1 MLKGKKKV
9 LAAQVLLGLLVASQA
24 YAADYTVNADAGD
37 QSGKQPIDN
46 TYTFS
51 DYGNYIFGSKGNPI
65 LGGANGIWEKNA
77 TVITGNN
84 ILIDTNMA
92 GLFSDQGALIEAE
105 TVTNNT
111 ITIGKWY
118 YRSVADWY
126 STEHILQNVFNDL
139 KAKKSEDNMLILGPV
154 VPLNDP
160 KNPDQTM
167 LGIDVGAGNDI
178 KLQGGTQGGKT
189 ADFSNLSF
197 AGRNLTLAD
206 ADGTDKIKSA
216 DIKGDITAVR
226 ALNVTEGISAGG
238 DITATGGL
246 TAGKGIS
253 AGGSITGGA
262 LNAASISAGDFIEST
277 GDIIA
282 DTLIGNGI
290 SATGAIKIQGAINAL
305 NGSSMNRSAA
315 AGDLKGASITA
326 GSIKANSVNATE
338 NINTGSMDVKG
349 NVTGK
354 NITTGSMNVKGN
366 VTGKN
371 ITTGSMNVA
380 GDVTGENITI
390 NNGVSDVKGTLT
402 ASGDLN
408 IAGNSTLT
416 AGTIKLAGKDKLK
429 ITSTATGTILSATN
443 VVNGT
448 TGQNMTMSEA
458 VDTSHTTTKT
468 EGLFTKVYGTRVT
481 NNNSV
486 ESALNSEAPSEKS
499 KSVVETQI
507 ASLAGV
513 ITSADLLSNAGFS
526 NASQAVQQSNAEGG
540 SAREMVPYAAAGY
553 GNMRQESG
561 SYVDVQGS
569 AFNIGFAKEVKNG
582 SGKLLFGPMI
592 EYGRGSYESYLD
604 DGTKGDGNTQNFGLG
619 VMARQNNDNGT
630 YYEGSLR
637 YGKLT
642 SNYNSGDL
650 GADYDTDANYWGAHL
665 GLGKVFQLND
675 KNSIDTYCKFFYTNQ
690 GSSSANILGRNV
702 EFDAVKSKRSRLGFR
717 FNHATSDVRSI
728 YAGLAWQHEF
738 DGSACA
744 TADGYSMPSPSIKG
758 NSMMVELGVNVA
770 PKSSPVSFDL
780 GVSGWAGKQK
790 GYSLNANMLWSF

>member
-9 LAAQVLLGLLVASQA
+9 LVAQVLLGLLVASQA
-24 YAADYTVNADAGD
+24 YAADYTIKSDAKED
-37 QSGKQPIDN
+37 TGKLANNEYTCGNWAYRFDN
-46 TYTFS
+46 E
-51 DYGNYIFGSKGNPI
+51 GRPI
-65 LGGANGIWEKNA
+65 LGGDNGVWEQKKDK
-77 TVITGNN
+77 ITGNT
-84 ILIDTNMA
+84 IIMDTDMA
-92 GLFSDQGALIEAE
+92 GCFSHNGAIIKAK
-105 TVTNNT
+105 TVTDNT
-111 ITIGKWY
+111 IKIGEYWWRSIADY
-118 YRSVADWY
+118 YSED
-126 STEHILQNVFNDL
+126 HILRNVFNDL
-139 KAKKSEDNMLILGPV
+139 DAEKSEGNTLVLGAI
-154 VPLNDP
+154 VPDA
-160 KNPDQTM
+160 KNPM
-167 LGIDVGAGNDI
+167 WGINVGAGNDI
-178 KLQGGTQGGKT
+178 ELKGGTIDDKGTKHT
-189 ADFSNLSF
+189 ANFSNMSF

-206 ADGTDKIKSA
+206 ADGTDNIKSA
-216 DIKGDITAVR
+216 NMKGDITAKR
-226 ALNVTEGISAGG
+226 ALNVAESISADGN
-238 DITATGGL
+238 IIATGGL

-253 AGGSITGGA
+253 AGGSITGGT
-262 LNAASISAGDFIEST
+262 LKAASISAGDFIEST

-290 SATGAIKIQGAINAL
+290 SANGAIKIQGAINAL
-305 NGSSMNRSAA
+305 NGSSMNRTIG
-315 AGDLKGASITA
+315 AGNISGDSITA
-326 GSIKANSVNATE
+326 GSINANSVT
-338 NINTGSMDVKG
+338 
-349 NVTGK
+349 VTGD
-354 NITTGSMNVKGN
+354 ITTGSMTVTGN
-366 VTGKN
+366 VDGK
-371 ITTGSMNVA
+371 
-380 GDVTGENITI
+380 NITI
-390 NNGVSDVKGTLT
+390 NNGASNVGGTLT
-402 ASGDLN
+402 AGGNLN
-408 IAGNSTLT
+408 IIGDSTLS
-416 AGTIKLAGKDKLK
+416 AGTIKLTGGNDKLN
-429 ITSTATGTILSATN
+429 ITSTATGIILSAGSVIDSSGN
-443 VVNGT
+443 PIDMSKAVN
-448 TGQNMTMSEA
+448 
-458 VDTSHTTTKT
+458 TSNTTTKT
-468 EGLFTKVYGTRVT
+468 EGLFIKVYGTAVSGSSVT
-481 NNNSV
+481 SGV
-486 ESALNSEAPSEKS
+486 LSATLNENS

-540 SAREMVPYAAAGY
+540 SAREMVPYAAVGY

-604 DGTKGDGNTQNFGLG
+604 DGTKGNGNTQNFGLG

-690 GSSSANILGRNV
+690 GSSSANILGSNV

-744 TADGYSMPSPSIKG
+744 TANGYSTPSPSIKG

>member
-1 MLKGKKKV
+1 MLKGKKKM
-9 LAAQVLLGLLVASQA
+9 LAAQVLLGLMIAGNA
-24 YAADYTVNADAGD
+24 YAATDVVVTGEGTPEGSWGTITADDSTNKVLAG
-37 QSGKQPIDN
+37 GW
-46 TYTFS
+46 TYIT
-51 DYGNYIFGSKGNPI
+51 SKPEGNPNDNFGAV
-65 LGGANGIWEKNA
+65 LGDKLLLKNTDNIDGYNITMIAGIA
-77 TVITGNN
+77 GNN
-84 ILIDTNMA
+84 ITLIK
-92 GLFSDQGALIEAE
+92 GKK
-105 TVTNNT
+105 VTNNT
-111 ITIGKWY
+111 ITIGEGWPRKIELWGP
-118 YRSVADWY
+118 
-126 STEHILQNVFNDL
+126 TEISNVF
-139 KAKKSEDNMLILGPV
+139 AGSEESSGNKLRLGV
-154 VPLNDP
+154 LESGSTDIGLVNIGE
-160 KNPDQTM
+160 Q
-167 LGIDVGAGNDI
+167 NDI
-178 KLQGGTQGGKT
+178 ELIGGTANQTT
-189 ADFSNLSF
+189 ANYEKMSF
-197 AGRNLTLAD
+197 AGRHLILAD

-216 DIKGDITAVR
+216 DMKGNIEAKR

-238 DITATGGL
+238 YIIATGGL

-253 AGGSITGGA
+253 AGGSITGGT
-262 LNAASISAGDFIEST
+262 LKAASISAGDFIEST

-290 SATGAIKIQGAINAL
+290 SAQGAIKIQGAINAL
-305 NGSSMNRSAA
+305 NGSSMNRV
-315 AGDLKGASITA
+315 AGGAISGVTITA
-326 GSIKANSVNATE
+326 GSINASSVTANE
-338 NINTGSMDVKG
+338 DINTGSMNVTGD
-349 NVTGK
+349 VTGK
-354 NITTGSMNVKGN
+354 NITISNGASNVG
-366 VTGKN
+366 
-371 ITTGSMNVA
+371 
-380 GDVTGENITI
+380 
-390 NNGVSDVKGTLT
+390 GTLK
-402 ASGDLN
+402 ADGNLN
-408 IAGNSTLT
+408 IAGNSTLSAKKIQVT
-416 AGTIKLAGKDKLK
+416 GNGKLK
-429 ITSTATGTILSATN
+429 ITSTATGKILSAEN
-443 VVNGT
+443 VLDSSGNVIP
-448 TGQNMTMSEA
+448 MSQV
-458 VDTSHTTTKT
+458 VDTSKTTTKT
-468 EGLFTKVYGTRVT
+468 EGLFTKVYGTKVT

-540 SAREMVPYAAAGY
+540 SAREMVPYAAVGY

-650 GADYDTDANYWGAHL
+650 GADYDTDANYWGAHF

-690 GSSSANILGRNV
+690 GSSSANILGSNV

-744 TADGYSMPSPSIKG
+744 TVDGFSTPSPSIKG
-758 NSMMVELGVNVA
+758 NSMMAELGVNVA

>member
-1 MLKGKKKV
+1 MFKREIKGEDLSMLRGKKKV

-24 YAADYTVNADAGD
+24 YAADFNVVGVDTKDKDERADKVIDDTFYASGPKGYSIVDDTVLLGGKDGKFLNGETTVNGNTINIKSGGWNFSVIDAENATGNTVNFGDIYQPDEYVHQFGGVKVFKNGGTGNVVNVVKAGIIGWGSIDAGE
-37 QSGKQPIDN
+37 GNTMNIERLLTVGTDN
-46 TYTFS
+46 PY
-51 DYGNYIFGSKGNPI
+51 N
-65 LGGANGIWEKNA
+65 
-77 TVITGNN
+77 
-84 ILIDTNMA
+84 
-92 GLFSDQGALIEAE
+92 
-105 TVTNNT
+105 
-111 ITIGKWY
+111 
-118 YRSVADWY
+118 
-126 STEHILQNVFNDL
+126 L
-139 KAKKSEDNMLILGPV
+139 KA
-154 VPLNDP
+154 
-160 KNPDQTM
+160 
-167 LGIDVGAGNDI
+167 
-178 KLQGGTQGGKT
+178 GT
-189 ADFSNLSF
+189 
-197 AGRNLTLAD
+197 
-206 ADGTDKIKSA
+206 I
-216 DIKGDITAVR
+216 
-226 ALNVTEGISAGG
+226 NV
-238 DITATGGL
+238 
-246 TAGKGIS
+246 
-253 AGGSITGGA
+253 
-262 LNAASISAGDFIEST
+262 
-277 GDIIA
+277 
-282 DTLIGNGI
+282 
-290 SATGAIKIQGAINAL
+290 
-305 NGSSMNRSAA
+305 NGSSMGAENVVLTANHININGDNVTVGKITPNSTGTSSRSVNSTGGNVNIIGNNFKADEVDTNGGQVSVSGSNADVGVVKANTLNIGANGTLKTKNLDDITEVVIDGAA
-315 AGDLKGASITA
+315 NSNALVTTADISSSASKIKLVNSTDTTSSKLLVQKSTPIIGTNGVTISKSIT
-326 GSIKANSVNATE
+326 
-338 NINTGSMDVKG
+338 
-349 NVTGK
+349 
-354 NITTGSMNVKGN
+354 
-366 VTGKN
+366 
-371 ITTGSMNVA
+371 
-380 GDVTGENITI
+380 
-390 NNGVSDVKGTLT
+390 GT
-402 ASGDLN
+402 
-408 IAGNSTLT
+408 
-416 AGTIKLAGKDKLK
+416 
-429 ITSTATGTILSATN
+429 
-443 VVNGT
+443 
-448 TGQNMTMSEA
+448 QE
-458 VDTSHTTTKT
+458 
-468 EGLFTKVYGTRVT
+468 R
-481 NNNSV
+481 
-486 ESALNSEAPSEKS
+486 S

-540 SAREMVPYAAAGY
+540 SAREMVPYAAVGY

-561 SYVDVQGS
+561 SHVDVQGS

-690 GSSSANILGRNV
+690 GSSSANILGNNV

-744 TADGYSMPSPSIKG
+744 TVDGFSTPSPSIKG
-758 NSMMVELGVNVA
+758 NSMMAELGVNIA

>member
-1 MLKGKKKV
+1 MRALGADYVYDFENWYIPNGTLTVDGCASGFTGSKMSIAVGGGSVVAFGGTGVTGKTVNIGNIGDAQSFSNFTLSNSSGGGNTLNIYNIAGTCSQDSGYGKIMNEDGSYSYAAKGDVIGTSTVEYSNNGIGTISAGDNASDVMNIYNAGVNNTLKGARNLEFKAGKINV
-9 LAAQVLLGLLVASQA
+9 LGKDLTVGALVG
-24 YAADYTVNADAGD
+24 ADIN
-37 QSGKQPIDN
+37 
-46 TYTFS
+46 
-51 DYGNYIFGSKGNPI
+51 
-65 LGGANGIWEKNA
+65 
-77 TVITGNN
+77 ITGNN
-84 ILIDTNMA
+84 VTVGNYRSGDGDNVRINNGQVKATGNVNITGNNFKANEVDA
-92 GLFSDQGALIEAE
+92 ADGQVSVSGSGADVKVVKA
-105 TVTNNT
+105 NT
-111 ITIGKWY
+111 LTIGANGTLKTDNLNNINKVFIDGAAN
-118 YRSVADWY
+118 SNALVTTDVI
-126 STEHILQNVFNDL
+126 STP
-139 KAKKSEDNMLILGPV
+139 A
-154 VPLNDP
+154 
-160 KNPDQTM
+160 
-167 LGIDVGAGNDI
+167 
-178 KLQGGTQGGKT
+178 
-189 ADFSNLSF
+189 
-197 AGRNLTLAD
+197 
-206 ADGTDKIKSA
+206 DKIKLVNST
-216 DIKGDITAVR
+216 DTTSSKLLVQESK
-226 ALNVTEGISAGG
+226 LNIGTNGVTVS
-238 DITATGGL
+238 
-246 TAGKGIS
+246 KS
-253 AGGSITGGA
+253 
-262 LNAASISAGDFIEST
+262 
-277 GDIIA
+277 
-282 DTLIGNGI
+282 
-290 SATGAIKIQGAINAL
+290 
-305 NGSSMNRSAA
+305 
-315 AGDLKGASITA
+315 
-326 GSIKANSVNATE
+326 
-338 NINTGSMDVKG
+338 
-349 NVTGK
+349 VTG
-354 NITTGSMNVKGN
+354 TQ
-366 VTGKN
+366 
-371 ITTGSMNVA
+371 
-380 GDVTGENITI
+380 E
-390 NNGVSDVKGTLT
+390 
-402 ASGDLN
+402 
-408 IAGNSTLT
+408 
-416 AGTIKLAGKDKLK
+416 
-429 ITSTATGTILSATN
+429 
-443 VVNGT
+443 
-448 TGQNMTMSEA
+448 
-458 VDTSHTTTKT
+458 
-468 EGLFTKVYGTRVT
+468 R
-481 NNNSV
+481 
-486 ESALNSEAPSEKS
+486 S

-540 SAREMVPYAAAGY
+540 SAREMVPYAAVGY

-650 GADYDTDANYWGAHL
+650 GADYDTDANYWGAHF

-690 GSSSANILGRNV
+690 GSSSANILGSNV

-744 TADGYSMPSPSIKG
+744 TVDGFSAPSPSIKG

>member
-1 MLKGKKKV
+1 MLKGKKKL
-9 LAAQVLLGLLVASQA
+9 LAAQVLLGLMIAGNA
-24 YAADYTVNADAGD
+24 YAATDVEVTGEGASGGWGTITADDSANKVLAGD
-37 QSGKQPIDN
+37 WS
-46 TYTFS
+46 
-51 DYGNYIFGSKGNPI
+51 YITSKPEGNPNDNFGAV
-65 LGGANGIWEKNA
+65 LGDKLLLKNTDKIDGYNITMNAGISGSN
-77 TVITGNN
+77 IT
-84 ILIDTNMA
+84 LIK
-92 GLFSDQGALIEAE
+92 GKK
-105 TVTNNT
+105 VTNNT
-111 ITIGKWY
+111 ITIGEGWPRKIDLWGP
-118 YRSVADWY
+118 
-126 STEHILQNVFNDL
+126 TEISNVF
-139 KAKKSEDNMLILGPV
+139 AGSEESSGNKLRLGV
-154 VPLNDP
+154 LESGSSDIELVNIGE
-160 KNPDQTM
+160 Q
-167 LGIDVGAGNDI
+167 NDI
-178 KLQGGTQGGKT
+178 ELIGGTGNNTT
-189 ADFSNLSF
+189 ANYEKMAFV
-197 AGRNLTLAD
+197 GRNLILSD
-206 ADGTDKIKSA
+206 NDGTDKIKSA
-216 DIKGDITAVR
+216 AMNGDIKAVR

-238 DITATGGL
+238 DIIAEGGL

-262 LNAASISAGDFIEST
+262 LKAASISAGDFIEST

-290 SATGAIKIQGAINAL
+290 SAKGAIKIQGAINAL
-305 NGSSMNRSAA
+305 NGSSMNRVAGGDISANT
-315 AGDLKGASITA
+315 ITA
-326 GSIKANSVNATE
+326 GSINASSVTVN
-338 NINTGSMDVKG
+338 GD
-349 NVTGK
+349 
-354 NITTGSMNVKGN
+354 ITTGSIN
-366 VTGKN
+366 VTG
-371 ITTGSMNVA
+371 NVEGA
-380 GDVTGENITI
+380 NITI
-390 NNGVSDVKGTLT
+390 NNGASNVGGTLKADGT
-402 ASGDLN
+402 LK
-408 IAGNSTLT
+408 IEGNS
-416 AGTIKLAGKDKLK
+416 KLNAGKIQLTGNDKLK
-429 ITSTATGTILSATN
+429 INSTATGTILSAGS
-443 VVNGT
+443 VVDSSGNAID
-448 TGQNMTMSEA
+448 MSQA
-458 VDTSHTTTKT
+458 VNTSNTTTKT
-468 EGLFTKVYGTRVT
+468 EGLFTKVYGTAVSGSSVT
-481 NNNSV
+481 SGV
-486 ESALNSEAPSEKS
+486 MGTTLNENS

-540 SAREMVPYAAAGY
+540 SAREMVPYAAVGY

-604 DGTKGDGNTQNFGLG
+604 DGTKGNGNTQNFGLG

-690 GSSSANILGRNV
+690 GSSSANILGHNV

-744 TADGYSMPSPSIKG
+744 TADGYSTPSPSIKG
-758 NSMMVELGVNVA
+758 NSMMAELGVNVA

>member
-1 MLKGKKKV
+1 MLKGKKKL

-24 YAADYTVNADAGD
+24 YAADYTVNADKGD

-126 STEHILQNVFNDL
+126 STDHILQNVFNDL

-178 KLQGGTQGGKT
+178 ELQGGTQGGKT

-197 AGRNLTLAD
+197 AGRNLILD
-206 ADGTDKIKSA
+206 NADGTDKIKSA
-216 DIKGDITAVR
+216 DMQGNIEAKRD
-226 ALNVTEGISAGG
+226 LNVTEKISAGG
-238 DITATGGL
+238 NITVAGGL

-253 AGGSITGGA
+253 AGGSIFADG
-262 LNAASISAGDFIEST
+262 SIDST
-277 GDIIA
+277 GDITA
-282 DTLIGNGI
+282 AALTGKGI
-290 SATGAIKIQGAINAL
+290 SATGAINIKGAIDAL
-305 NGSSMNRSAA
+305 NGSSMTRAIG
-315 AGDLKGASITA
+315 AGDLKGTSITA
-326 GSIKANSVNATE
+326 GSIKAKSVTATG
-338 NINTGSMDVKG
+338 NINTGSMKVE
-349 NVTGK
+349 
-354 NITTGSMNVKGN
+354 
-366 VTGKN
+366 
-371 ITTGSMNVA
+371 
-380 GDVTGENITI
+380 GDVTGANITI
-390 NNGVSDVKGTLT
+390 NNGKSHVNGKLS
-402 ASGDLN
+402 ASGNLN
-408 IAGNSTLT
+408 IDGDSTLVV
-416 AGTIKLAGKDKLK
+416 GTIQLDGGKDKLK
-429 ITSTATGTILSATN
+429 INSTATGTILSAKTILGKGGTN
-443 VVNGT
+443 I
-448 TGQNMTMSEA
+448 TMGEL
-458 VDTSHTTTKT
+458 VDTSDTTID
-468 EGLFTKVYGTRVT
+468 EGLFTKVYSTTVSG
-481 NNNSV
+481 NSV
-486 ESALNSEAPSEKS
+486 ISDFKGDTLNEKS

-540 SAREMVPYAAAGY
+540 SAREMVPYAAVGY

-650 GADYDTDANYWGAHL
+650 GTAGADYDTDANYWGAHL

-690 GSSSANILGRNV
+690 GSSSANILGSNV

-744 TADGYSMPSPSIKG
+744 TANGYSMPSPSIKG

>member
-1 MLKGKKKV
+1 MLKGKKKA
-9 LAAQVLLGLLVASQA
+9 LAAQVLLGLMIAGNA
-24 YAADYTVNADAGD
+24 YAATNVEVTGEGTPEGSWGTITADDSTNKVLAG
-37 QSGKQPIDN
+37 GWTHI
-46 TYTFS
+46 T
-51 DYGNYIFGSKGNPI
+51 SKPDGNPNDNFGAV
-65 LGGANGIWEKNA
+65 LGDKLLLKN
-77 TVITGNN
+77 TDNIDDYNITMNVDIAGNN
-84 ILIDTNMA
+84 ITLIK
-92 GLFSDQGALIEAE
+92 GKK
-105 TVTNNT
+105 VTNNT
-111 ITIGKWY
+111 ITIGEGYPRKIELWGPAEI
-118 YRSVADWY
+118 S
-126 STEHILQNVFNDL
+126 NVF
-139 KAKKSEDNMLILGPV
+139 AGSEESSGNKLRLGV
-154 VPLNDP
+154 
-160 KNPDQTM
+160 
-167 LGIDVGAGNDI
+167 LGSGSSDIELVNIGEQNDI
-178 KLQGGTQGGKT
+178 ELIGGTANSTT
-189 ADFSNLSF
+189 ANYEKMAFV
-197 AGRNLTLAD
+197 GRNLILRD
-206 ADGTDKIKSA
+206 NDGTDKIKSA
-216 DIKGDITAVR
+216 AMNGDITAAR

-238 DITATGGL
+238 DITAAGGL
-246 TAGKGIS
+246 TAGNGIS
-253 AGGSITGGA
+253 AGGNISGGA
-262 LNAASISAGDFIEST
+262 LNAASILAGGSIEST
-277 GDIIA
+277 GDITA
-282 DTLIGNGI
+282 DTLTGNGI
-290 SATGAIKIQGAINAL
+290 SATGAINIKGVINAL
-305 NGSSMNRSAA
+305 NGSTMTRA
-315 AGDLKGASITA
+315 AGAGVLSGTNITA
-326 GSIKANSVNATE
+326 GSINASSVTAN
-338 NINTGSMDVKG
+338 GD
-349 NVTGK
+349 
-354 NITTGSMNVKGN
+354 ITTGSMTVTGN
-366 VTGKN
+366 VDGK
-371 ITTGSMNVA
+371 
-380 GDVTGENITI
+380 NITI
-390 NNGVSDVKGTLT
+390 NNGASNVGGTLT
-402 ASGDLN
+402 AGGNLN
-408 IAGNSTLT
+408 IIGDSTLS
-416 AGTIKLAGKDKLK
+416 AGTIKLNSSDKLK
-429 ITSTATGTILSATN
+429 ITSTATGIILSAGS
-443 VVNGT
+443 VVDSSGNAID
-448 TGQNMTMSEA
+448 MSQA
-458 VDTSHTTTKT
+458 VNTSTTTTST
-468 EGLFTKVYGTRVT
+468 EGLFIRVYGTSVSG
-481 NNNSV
+481 NSV
-486 ESALNSEAPSEKS
+486 TSGVVNNTLSEKS
-499 KSVVETQI
+499 KSVVETQV

-561 SYVDVQGS
+561 SHVDVQGS

-690 GSSSANILGRNV
+690 GSSSANILGHNV

-744 TADGYSMPSPSIKG
+744 TVDGFSAPSPSIKG
-758 NSMMVELGVNVA
+758 NSMMAELGVNIA

>member
-1 MLKGKKKV
+1 MLKGKKKL
-9 LAAQVLLGLLVASQA
+9 LAAQVLLGLMIAGNA
-24 YAADYTVNADAGD
+24 YAAKDVVVTGDGASGGWGTITADDTANKVLAGGYTHITSKPKDNPNDNFGAVLGDKLLLKNADSIDGYNITMDVGIAGD
-37 QSGKQPIDN
+37 NITLIKGK
-46 TYTFS
+46 
-51 DYGNYIFGSKGNPI
+51 K
-65 LGGANGIWEKNA
+65 
-77 TVITGNN
+77 
-84 ILIDTNMA
+84 
-92 GLFSDQGALIEAE
+92 
-105 TVTNNT
+105 VTNNI
-111 ITIGKWY
+111 ITIGEYWPRKIELWGT
-118 YRSVADWY
+118 
-126 STEHILQNVFNDL
+126 TEISNVF
-139 KAKKSEDNMLILGPV
+139 AGSEESSNNRFRLGV
-154 VPLNDP
+154 LESGSTVELVNIGE
-160 KNPDQTM
+160 Q
-167 LGIDVGAGNDI
+167 NDI
-178 KLQGGTQGGKT
+178 ELLGGFIDDKGTKHT
-189 ADFSNLSF
+189 ADYSNMSF

-206 ADGTDKIKSA
+206 KDDTEKIKSA
-216 DIKGDITAVR
+216 DMKGNITAGR
-226 ALNVTEGISAGG
+226 ALNVTEGISADGN
-238 DITATGGL
+238 ITVAGEL

-253 AGGSITGGA
+253 AGGSIFADG
-262 LNAASISAGDFIEST
+262 SIDST
-277 GDIIA
+277 GDITA
-282 DTLIGNGI
+282 AALTGKGI
-290 SATGAIKIQGAINAL
+290 SATGAINIKGAIDAL
-305 NGSSMNRSAA
+305 NGSSMTRAIG
-315 AGDLKGASITA
+315 AGELKGASITA
-326 GSIKANSVNATE
+326 GSIKAKSVTATG

-349 NVTGK
+349 NVKADGDI
-354 NITTGSMNVKGN
+354 NTGSMKVE
-366 VTGKN
+366 
-371 ITTGSMNVA
+371 

-390 NNGVSDVKGTLT
+390 NNGKSHVKGKLS
-402 ASGDLN
+402 ASGNLN
-408 IAGNSTLT
+408 IDGDSTLVV
-416 AGTIKLAGKDKLK
+416 GTIQLDGGKDKLK
-429 ITSTATGTILSATN
+429 INSTATGTILSATTILGKG
-443 VVNGT
+443 GT
-448 TGQNMTMSEA
+448 NITMGEL
-458 VDTSHTTTKT
+458 VDTSDTTID
-468 EGLFTKVYGTRVT
+468 EGLFTKVYSTTVSG
-481 NNNSV
+481 NSV
-486 ESALNSEAPSEKS
+486 ISDFKGDTLNEKS

-540 SAREMVPYAAAGY
+540 SAREMVPYAAVGY

-561 SYVDVQGS
+561 SHVDVQGS

-592 EYGRGSYESYLD
+592 EYGRGSYESYLN

-650 GADYDTDANYWGAHL
+650 GADYDTDANYWGAHF

-690 GSSSANILGRNV
+690 GSSSANVLGNNV

-744 TADGYSMPSPSIKG
+744 TFDGVSAPSPSIKG

>member
-1 MLKGKKKV
+1 MLRGKKKA
-9 LAAQVLLGLLVASQA
+9 LAAQVLLGLMIAGNA
-24 YAADYTVNADAGD
+24 YAAIDVEVTGEGASGGWGTITTDDSANKVLAGD
-37 QSGKQPIDN
+37 SSYITSKPEGNPNDNFGAVLGDKLLLKNIDN
-46 TYTFS
+46 IDGY
-51 DYGNYIFGSKGNPI
+51 N
-65 LGGANGIWEKNA
+65 
-77 TVITGNN
+77 ITMNTAIMGNN
-84 ILIDTNMA
+84 ITLIK
-92 GLFSDQGALIEAE
+92 GKR
-105 TVTNNT
+105 VTNNI
-111 ITIGKWY
+111 ITIGEYWPRKIELWGP
-118 YRSVADWY
+118 AEI
-126 STEHILQNVFNDL
+126 TNVF
-139 KAKKSEDNMLILGPV
+139 AGSEESSGNKLRLGV
-154 VPLNDP
+154 LESGSSDIELVNIGE
-160 KNPDQTM
+160 Q
-167 LGIDVGAGNDI
+167 NDI
-178 KLQGGTQGGKT
+178 ELIGGTANKT
-189 ADFSNLSF
+189 TANYEKMAFV
-197 AGRNLTLAD
+197 GRNLTLAD
-206 ADGTDKIKSA
+206 NDGTDKIKSA
-216 DIKGDITAVR
+216 DMKGDIEAKR
-226 ALNVTEGISAGG
+226 ALNVAEGISAGG
-238 DITATGGL
+238 NITATGGL
-246 TAGKGIS
+246 TAGKGSS
-253 AGGSITGGA
+253 AGGSITGGT
-262 LNAASISAGDFIEST
+262 LNAASIVAGDFIEST

-290 SATGAIKIQGAINAL
+290 RADGAIKILGAINAL
-305 NGSSMNRSAA
+305 NGSAMTRA
-315 AGDLKGASITA
+315 AGAGNLKGTNITA
-326 GSIKANSVNATE
+326 GSINASSVTAT
-338 NINTGSMDVKG
+338 GD
-349 NVTGK
+349 
-354 NITTGSMNVKGN
+354 ITTGSMNV
-366 VTGKN
+366 TD
-371 ITTGSMNVA
+371 
-380 GDVTGENITI
+380 DVTATGDITI
-390 NNGVSDVKGTLT
+390 NNGASNVGGTLN
-402 ASGDLN
+402 ASGNLN

-416 AGTIKLAGKDKLK
+416 AGKIQLTGSDKLQ
-429 ITSTATGTILSATN
+429 ITSTATGTILSAGSVVDSSGN
-443 VVNGT
+443 VIDMRQAVN
-448 TGQNMTMSEA
+448 
-458 VDTSHTTTKT
+458 TSNTTTKT
-468 EGLFTKVYGTRVT
+468 EGLFTKVYGTAVSGSSVT
-481 NNNSV
+481 SGV
-486 ESALNSEAPSEKS
+486 VGTTLNEKS

-561 SYVDVQGS
+561 SHVDVQGS

-642 SNYNSGDL
+642 SNYNSGNL
-650 GADYDTDANYWGAHL
+650 GVADADYDTDANYWGAHL

-675 KNSIDTYCKFFYTNQ
+675 KNSIDTYCKFFYTNM
-690 GSSSANILGRNV
+690 GSSSANISVNNV

-744 TADGYSMPSPSIKG
+744 TVDGVSAPSPSIKG

>member
-1 MLKGKKKV
+1 MLKGKKKL
-9 LAAQVLLGLLVASQA
+9 LAAQVLLGLMVAGNA
-24 YAADYTVNADAGD
+24 YAADFTVEGVDGGSWGEVASADSEGAKYHNYACNVNSKPLLGPTGAFNPGVLED
-37 QSGKQPIDN
+37 GKSVVSDYNIKLDVNLVGGLDSKYLLDADIVKNNKISFGVGYPRGYQNWSGSTWNVFKPDVSKDN
-46 TYTFS
+46 TLELGVIFNDKHDDVEGSPTKGELINFLENVNVGDDNDIVLTGGRVN
-51 DYGNYIFGSKGNPI
+51 DY
-65 LGGANGIWEKNA
+65 LGVE
-77 TVITGNN
+77 
-84 ILIDTNMA
+84 
-92 GLFSDQGALIEAE
+92 
-105 TVTNNT
+105 
-111 ITIGKWY
+111 Y
-118 YRSVADWY
+118 VADY
-126 STEHILQNVFNDL
+126 KD
-139 KAKKSEDNMLILGPV
+139 M
-154 VPLNDP
+154 
-160 KNPDQTM
+160 
-167 LGIDVGAGNDI
+167 
-178 KLQGGTQGGKT
+178 
-189 ADFSNLSF
+189 SF
-197 AGRNLTLAD
+197 TGRNLTLED
-206 ADGTDKIKSA
+206 ADGTEKIKSA
-216 DIKGDITAVR
+216 DMKGNITAVR
-226 ALNVTEGISAGG
+226 ALNVTEGISADG
-238 DITATGGL
+238 DISVAGEL
-246 TAGKGIS
+246 TAGKDIS

-262 LNAASISAGDFIEST
+262 LKAASISAK
-277 GDIIA
+277 
-282 DTLIGNGI
+282 GNI
-290 SATGAIKIQGAINAL
+290 YINGAIEAL
-305 NGSSMNRSAA
+305 NESSTTRAGGAGSLS
-315 AGDLKGASITA
+315 GKDITA
-326 GSIKANSVNATE
+326 GSINASSVTATG
-338 NINTGSMDVKG
+338 NINTGSM
-349 NVTGK
+349 NVT
-354 NITTGSMNVKGN
+354 
-366 VTGKN
+366 
-371 ITTGSMNVA
+371 
-380 GDVTGENITI
+380 GDVTGVNITI
-390 NNGVSDVKGTLT
+390 NNGKSHVGGKLS
-402 ASGDLN
+402 ASGNLN
-408 IAGNSTLT
+408 IDGDSTLEV
-416 AGTIKLAGKDKLK
+416 GTIQVAGGKDKLK
-429 ITSTATGTILSATN
+429 INSTATGTILSATTILGAS
-443 VVNGT
+443 GT
-448 TGQNMTMSEA
+448 QISMNDL
-458 VDTSHTTTKT
+458 VDTSDTTID
-468 EGLFTKVYGTRVT
+468 EGLFTKVYGTKVT
-481 NNNSV
+481 NNSV
-486 ESALNSEAPSEKS
+486 ESVLKSNGLSEKS

-561 SYVDVQGS
+561 SHVDVQGS

-690 GSSSANILGRNV
+690 GSSSANILGNNV

-744 TADGYSMPSPSIKG
+744 TVDGFSAPSPSIKG
-758 NSMMVELGVNVA
+758 NSMMAELGVNIA

>member
-1 MLKGKKKV
+1 MLKGKKKL

-24 YAADYTVNADAGD
+24 YAAEFNVNGVPNNDKNADTVVDNTFNASGPDGYGIAGGTVLLGGTDGKFLKGDTSVNKNNINIKCGGWNFYVIDAKDATGNTVNFGDMYQPDEYVHQFGGVKVFKNGGTGNVVNVVKAGIVNWGGIDAGDGNTMNIERLLTVSTGNPYNLKAGTINVDNLTGASMGAKNVVLTANDINIIGNDVTVGTVNAKSTSTTSRSVNSTGGNVNIIGNNFKADEVDAAGGQVSVLGSSAEVD
-37 QSGKQPIDN
+37 AVKAN
-46 TYTFS
+46 TLS
-51 DYGNYIFGSKGNPI
+51 I
-65 LGGANGIWEKNA
+65 GANGTLKTKN
-77 TVITGNN
+77 
-84 ILIDTNMA
+84 
-92 GLFSDQGALIEAE
+92 
-105 TVTNNT
+105 
-111 ITIGKWY
+111 
-118 YRSVADWY
+118 
-126 STEHILQNVFNDL
+126 
-139 KAKKSEDNMLILGPV
+139 
-154 VPLNDP
+154 LNDIAEVV
-160 KNPDQTM
+160 
-167 LGIDVGAGNDI
+167 IDGAANSKALVTDEAISSLAANKI
-178 KLQGGTQGGKT
+178 KLVNSTDTTSSKLLVQKSTPIIGTNGVTISKSNIGTQE
-189 ADFSNLSF
+189 
-197 AGRNLTLAD
+197 R
-206 ADGTDKIKSA
+206 
-216 DIKGDITAVR
+216 
-226 ALNVTEGISAGG
+226 
-238 DITATGGL
+238 
-246 TAGKGIS
+246 
-253 AGGSITGGA
+253 
-262 LNAASISAGDFIEST
+262 
-277 GDIIA
+277 
-282 DTLIGNGI
+282 
-290 SATGAIKIQGAINAL
+290 
-305 NGSSMNRSAA
+305 
-315 AGDLKGASITA
+315 
-326 GSIKANSVNATE
+326 
-338 NINTGSMDVKG
+338 
-349 NVTGK
+349 
-354 NITTGSMNVKGN
+354 
-366 VTGKN
+366 
-371 ITTGSMNVA
+371 
-380 GDVTGENITI
+380 
-390 NNGVSDVKGTLT
+390 
-402 ASGDLN
+402 
-408 IAGNSTLT
+408 
-416 AGTIKLAGKDKLK
+416 
-429 ITSTATGTILSATN
+429 
-443 VVNGT
+443 
-448 TGQNMTMSEA
+448 
-458 VDTSHTTTKT
+458 
-468 EGLFTKVYGTRVT
+468 
-481 NNNSV
+481 
-486 ESALNSEAPSEKS
+486 S

-540 SAREMVPYAAAGY
+540 SAREMVPYAAVGY

-604 DGTKGDGNTQNFGLG
+604 DGTKGNGNTQNFGLG

-690 GSSSANILGRNV
+690 GSSSANISGNNV

-744 TADGYSMPSPSIKG
+744 TVDGFSTPSPSIKG

>member
-9 LAAQVLLGLLVASQA
+9 LAAKVLLGLMIAGNA
-24 YAADYTVNADAGD
+24 YAATNVEVTGDGALGGWGTITADDSANKVLAGD
-37 QSGKQPIDN
+37 WS
-46 TYTFS
+46 
-51 DYGNYIFGSKGNPI
+51 YITSKPDGNPNDNFGAV
-65 LGGANGIWEKNA
+65 LGDKLLLKNTDKIDGYNITMNAGISGSN
-77 TVITGNN
+77 IT
-84 ILIDTNMA
+84 LIK
-92 GLFSDQGALIEAE
+92 GKK
-105 TVTNNT
+105 VTNNT
-111 ITIGKWY
+111 ITIGEGWPRKIDLWGP
-118 YRSVADWY
+118 
-126 STEHILQNVFNDL
+126 TEISNVF
-139 KAKKSEDNMLILGPV
+139 AGSEESSGNKLRLGV
-154 VPLNDP
+154 LESGSSDIELVNIGE
-160 KNPDQTM
+160 Q
-167 LGIDVGAGNDI
+167 NDI
-178 KLQGGTQGGKT
+178 ELIGGTANNTT
-189 ADFSNLSF
+189 ANYEKMAFV
-197 AGRNLTLAD
+197 GRNLILSD
-206 ADGTDKIKSA
+206 NDGTDKIKSA
-216 DIKGDITAVR
+216 AMNGDIKAVR

-262 LNAASISAGDFIEST
+262 LKAANISAGGFIDST

-282 DTLIGNGI
+282 NTLIGNGI
-290 SATGAIKIQGAINAL
+290 RADGAIKILGAINAF
-305 NGSSMNRSAA
+305 NGSSMNRDAE
-315 AGDLKGASITA
+315 AGVLNGKDITA
-326 GSIKANSVNATE
+326 GSINASSVTATG
-338 NINTGSMDVKG
+338 NIDTGSMTVKG
-349 NVTGK
+349 HVKADGD
-354 NITTGSMNVKGN
+354 ITTGSIN
-366 VTGKN
+366 VTG
-371 ITTGSMNVA
+371 NVEGA
-380 GDVTGENITI
+380 NITI
-390 NNGVSDVKGTLT
+390 NNGASKVGGTLT
-402 ASGDLN
+402 ASGNLN
-408 IAGNSTLT
+408 IEGTSTLKAEKIKLT
-416 AGTIKLAGKDKLK
+416 AGNDKLN
-429 ITSTATGTILSATN
+429 ITSTATGTILSAGS
-443 VVNGT
+443 VVDSSGNHID
-448 TGQNMTMSEA
+448 MSKA
-458 VDTSHTTTKT
+458 VNTSNTTTKT
-468 EGLFTKVYGTRVT
+468 EGLFTKVYGAKVSG
-481 NNNSV
+481 NSV
-486 ESALNSEAPSEKS
+486 ISDVLSEAPSEKS

-540 SAREMVPYAAAGY
+540 SAREMVPYAAVGY

-592 EYGRGSYESYLD
+592 EYGRGSYESYLN

-675 KNSIDTYCKFFYTNQ
+675 KNSIDTYCKLFYTNQ
-690 GSSSANILGRNV
+690 GGSSANILGHNV

-744 TADGYSMPSPSIKG
+744 TADGYSTPSPSIKG

>member
-1 MLKGKKKV
+1 MLKGKKKL

-24 YAADYTVNADAGD
+24 YAAEFNVNGVPTGDTNADKVVGDTFYASGPNGYGIADKTVLLGGTDGKFLNGVTSVNGNNINIECGGWNFYVIDAKDATGNTVNFGNMYQPDEYVHQFGGVKVFKNGGTGNVVNVVKAGIIGWGGIDAGEGNTMNIERLLTVGTDNPYNLKAGTINVDNLTGASMGAKNVVLTANDINIIGNDVTVGTVNAKSTSTASRSVNSTGGNVNIIGNNFKAEEVDTNGGKISV
-37 QSGKQPIDN
+37 SGSNADVNVVKAN
-46 TYTFS
+46 TLS
-51 DYGNYIFGSKGNPI
+51 I
-65 LGGANGIWEKNA
+65 GANGSLTTKNLDDI
-77 TVITGNN
+77 TKVVIDGAANSNALVTTDGKSFSNSKIELVNSTDTTSSKLLVQKSTPIIGTNGVTISKSN
-84 ILIDTNMA
+84 I
-92 GLFSDQGALIEAE
+92 
-105 TVTNNT
+105 
-111 ITIGKWY
+111 
-118 YRSVADWY
+118 
-126 STEHILQNVFNDL
+126 
-139 KAKKSEDNMLILGPV
+139 
-154 VPLNDP
+154 
-160 KNPDQTM
+160 
-167 LGIDVGAGNDI
+167 
-178 KLQGGTQGGKT
+178 GTQE
-189 ADFSNLSF
+189 
-197 AGRNLTLAD
+197 R
-206 ADGTDKIKSA
+206 
-216 DIKGDITAVR
+216 
-226 ALNVTEGISAGG
+226 
-238 DITATGGL
+238 
-246 TAGKGIS
+246 
-253 AGGSITGGA
+253 
-262 LNAASISAGDFIEST
+262 
-277 GDIIA
+277 
-282 DTLIGNGI
+282 
-290 SATGAIKIQGAINAL
+290 
-305 NGSSMNRSAA
+305 
-315 AGDLKGASITA
+315 
-326 GSIKANSVNATE
+326 
-338 NINTGSMDVKG
+338 
-349 NVTGK
+349 
-354 NITTGSMNVKGN
+354 
-366 VTGKN
+366 
-371 ITTGSMNVA
+371 
-380 GDVTGENITI
+380 
-390 NNGVSDVKGTLT
+390 
-402 ASGDLN
+402 
-408 IAGNSTLT
+408 
-416 AGTIKLAGKDKLK
+416 
-429 ITSTATGTILSATN
+429 
-443 VVNGT
+443 
-448 TGQNMTMSEA
+448 
-458 VDTSHTTTKT
+458 
-468 EGLFTKVYGTRVT
+468 
-481 NNNSV
+481 
-486 ESALNSEAPSEKS
+486 S

-507 ASLAGV
+507 ASLAGI

-540 SAREMVPYAAAGY
+540 SAREMVPYAAVGY

-650 GADYDTDANYWGAHL
+650 GADYDYDTDANYWGAHL

-690 GSSSANILGRNV
+690 GSSSANISGSNV

-744 TADGYSMPSPSIKG
+744 TVDGFSTPSPSIKG

>member
-1 MLKGKKKV
+1 MLRGKKKA

-24 YAADYTVNADAGD
+24 YAADYTINAQEGEAGE
-37 QSGKQPIDN
+37 QPIEN

-51 DYGNYIFGSKGNPI
+51 NWGNYRFDNDGQPI
-65 LGGANGIWEKNA
+65 LGGDKGIWEKNA
-77 TVITGNN
+77 AEITGNK
-84 ILIDTNMA
+84 ITISTGMA
-92 GLFSDQGALIEAE
+92 GCLGHNAALIKAN

-111 ITIGKWY
+111 ITIGSDY
-118 YRSVADWY
+118 FRSIADYW
-126 STEHILQNVFNDL
+126 SEDHILRNVFNDL
-139 KAKKSEDNMLILGPV
+139 EAEKSEGNKLVLGAMV
-154 VPLNDP
+154 A
-160 KNPDQTM
+160 PDDTSQAI
-167 LGIDVGAGNDI
+167 LGIDIGAGNDI
-178 KLQGGTQGGKT
+178 ELQGGTLGGKT
-189 ADFSNLSF
+189 ADFSNMSF
-197 AGRNLTLAD
+197 AGRNLTLTD
-206 ADGTDKIKSA
+206 GDGTENIKSA
-216 DIKGDITAVR
+216 DMKGDIEANR

-238 DITATGGL
+238 DITAAGGL
-246 TAGKGIS
+246 TAGNGIS
-253 AGGSITGGA
+253 AGGNISGGA
-262 LNAASISAGDFIEST
+262 LKAASIFAGGSIDST
-277 GDIIA
+277 GDITA
-282 DTLIGNGI
+282 DTLTGNGI
-290 SATGAIKIQGAINAL
+290 SATGAINIKGVINAL
-305 NGSSMNRSAA
+305 NGSSMTRA
-315 AGDLKGASITA
+315 AGAGVLSGTNITA
-326 GSIKANSVNATE
+326 GSINASSVTATGD
-338 NINTGSMDVKG
+338 INTGSMNVTG

-354 NITTGSMNVKGN
+354 
-366 VTGKN
+366 
-371 ITTGSMNVA
+371 
-380 GDVTGENITI
+380 DITI
-390 NNGVSDVKGTLT
+390 NNGASNVGGTLT
-402 ASGDLN
+402 AGGNLN
-408 IAGNSTLT
+408 IIGDSTLS
-416 AGTIKLAGKDKLK
+416 AGTIKLNSSDKLK
-429 ITSTATGTILSATN
+429 ITSTATGIILSAGS
-443 VVNGT
+443 VVDSSGNAID
-448 TGQNMTMSEA
+448 MSQA
-458 VDTSHTTTKT
+458 VDTTKTTTST
-468 EGLFTKVYGTRVT
+468 EGLFTKVYGTAVSGSSVT
-481 NNNSV
+481 SGV
-486 ESALNSEAPSEKS
+486 LSATLSEKS
-499 KSVVETQI
+499 KSVVETQV

-561 SYVDVQGS
+561 SHVDVQGS

-665 GLGKVFQLND
+665 GLGKVLQLND

-690 GSSSANILGRNV
+690 GSSSANILGSNV
-702 EFDAVKSKRSRLGFR
+702 EFGAVKSKRSRLGFR

-744 TADGYSMPSPSIKG
+744 TVDGFSAPSPSIKG
-758 NSMMVELGVNVA
+758 NSMMAELGVNIA

-790 GYSLNANMLWSF
+790 GYSLNANMLWIF

>member
-1 MLKGKKKV
+1 MFKREIKGEDLSMLRGKKKA

-24 YAADYTVNADAGD
+24 YAADYTINAQEGEAVGQPAG
-37 QSGKQPIDN
+37 N

-51 DYGNYIFGSKGNPI
+51 NWGDYRFDNDGQPI
-65 LGGANGIWEKNA
+65 LGGDKGIWKKNA
-77 TVITGNN
+77 DEIAGNN
-84 ILIDTNMA
+84 ITISTGMA
-92 GLFSDQGALIEAE
+92 GCLGHHAALIKAN

-111 ITIGKWY
+111 ITIGSDY
-118 YRSVADWY
+118 FRSIADYW
-126 STEHILQNVFNDL
+126 SEDHILRNVFNDL
-139 KAKKSEDNMLILGPV
+139 EAEKSEGNKLVLGAMV
-154 VPLNDP
+154 VPGDTS
-160 KNPDQTM
+160 QAI
-167 LGIDVGAGNDI
+167 LGIDIGSGNDI
-178 KLQGGTQGGKT
+178 ELQGGTLGGKT
-189 ADFSNLSF
+189 ADFSNMSF
-197 AGRNLTLAD
+197 AGRNLTLTNG
-206 ADGTDKIKSA
+206 DGTENIKSA
-216 DIKGDITAVR
+216 DMKGDIEANR

-238 DITATGGL
+238 DITAADGL
-246 TAGKGIS
+246 TAGNGIS
-253 AGGSITGGA
+253 AGGSIIGGA
-262 LNAASISAGDFIEST
+262 LKAASIFAGGSIEST
-277 GDIIA
+277 GGITA
-282 DTLIGNGI
+282 DTLTGNGI
-290 SATGAIKIQGAINAL
+290 SATGAINIKGAINAL
-305 NGSSMNRSAA
+305 NGSTMTRGGG
-315 AGDLKGASITA
+315 AGNLKGTNITA
-326 GSIKANSVNATE
+326 GSINASSVTAT
-338 NINTGSMDVKG
+338 GD
-349 NVTGK
+349 
-354 NITTGSMNVKGN
+354 ITTGSMNV
-366 VTGKN
+366 TD
-371 ITTGSMNVA
+371 
-380 GDVTGENITI
+380 DVTATGDITI
-390 NNGVSDVKGTLT
+390 NNGASKVGGTLN
-402 ASGDLN
+402 ASGNLN

-416 AGTIKLAGKDKLK
+416 AGKIQLTGSDKLQ
-429 ITSTATGTILSATN
+429 ITSTATGTILSAGSVEDSSGN
-443 VVNGT
+443 VIDMSQAVN
-448 TGQNMTMSEA
+448 
-458 VDTSHTTTKT
+458 TSTTTTST
-468 EGLFTKVYGTRVT
+468 EGLFIRVYGTSVSG
-481 NNNSV
+481 NSV
-486 ESALNSEAPSEKS
+486 TSGVVNNTLSEKS
-499 KSVVETQI
+499 KSVVETQV

-540 SAREMVPYAAAGY
+540 SAREMVPYAAVGY

-561 SYVDVQGS
+561 SHVDVQGS

-690 GSSSANILGRNV
+690 GSSSANILGNNV

-744 TADGYSMPSPSIKG
+744 TVDGFSAPSPSIKG
-758 NSMMVELGVNVA
+758 NSMMAELGVNIA

>member
-9 LAAQVLLGLLVASQA
+9 LAAQVLLGLMIAGNA
-24 YAADYTVNADAGD
+24 YAAIDVEVTGEGASGGWGTITTDDSANKVLAGASSYITSKPEGNPND
-37 QSGKQPIDN
+37 NFGAVLGDKLLLKNIDN
-46 TYTFS
+46 IDGY
-51 DYGNYIFGSKGNPI
+51 N
-65 LGGANGIWEKNA
+65 
-77 TVITGNN
+77 ITMNTAIMGNN
-84 ILIDTNMA
+84 ITLIK
-92 GLFSDQGALIEAE
+92 GKR
-105 TVTNNT
+105 VTNNI
-111 ITIGKWY
+111 ITIGEYWPRKIELWGP
-118 YRSVADWY
+118 AEI
-126 STEHILQNVFNDL
+126 TNVF
-139 KAKKSEDNMLILGPV
+139 AGSEESSGNKLRLGV
-154 VPLNDP
+154 LESGSSDIELVNIGE
-160 KNPDQTM
+160 Q
-167 LGIDVGAGNDI
+167 NDI
-178 KLQGGTQGGKT
+178 ELIGGTANKT
-189 ADFSNLSF
+189 TANYEKMAFV
-197 AGRNLTLAD
+197 GRNLTLAD

-216 DIKGDITAVR
+216 AMKGNIKAVR
-226 ALNVTEGISAGG
+226 ALNVTEGISADG
-238 DITATGGL
+238 DISVTGGL
-246 TAGKGIS
+246 TAGKDIS
-253 AGGSITGGA
+253 AGGTIHGGA
-262 LNAASISAGDFIEST
+262 LKAANISAGGVIEAN
-277 GDIIA
+277 GDITA
-282 DTLIGNGI
+282 GTLTGNGI
-290 SATGAIKIQGAINAL
+290 FANGNITIDKAINAL
-305 NGSSMNRSAA
+305 NGSSMTRSAVP
-315 AGDLKGASITA
+315 GSLSGNNITA
-326 GSIKANSVNATE
+326 GSINAKSVTAT
-338 NINTGSMDVKG
+338 GD
-349 NVTGK
+349 
-354 NITTGSMNVKGN
+354 ITTGSMTVTGN
-366 VTGKN
+366 VDGK
-371 ITTGSMNVA
+371 
-380 GDVTGENITI
+380 NITI
-390 NNGVSDVKGTLT
+390 NNGASNVGGTLKADGT
-402 ASGDLN
+402 LK
-408 IAGNSTLT
+408 IEGNS
-416 AGTIKLAGKDKLK
+416 KLNAGKIQLTGNDKLK
-429 ITSTATGTILSATN
+429 INSTATGTILSAGS
-443 VVNGT
+443 VVDSSGNAID
-448 TGQNMTMSEA
+448 MSQA
-458 VDTSHTTTKT
+458 VNTSNTTTKT
-468 EGLFTKVYGTRVT
+468 EGLFTKVYGTAVSGTSVT
-481 NNNSV
+481 SGV
-486 ESALNSEAPSEKS
+486 LSATLNENS

-561 SYVDVQGS
+561 SHVDVQGS

-690 GSSSANILGRNV
+690 GSSSANILGSDV

-744 TADGYSMPSPSIKG
+744 TVDGFSTPSPSIKG
-758 NSMMVELGVNVA
+758 NSMMAELGVNIA

>member
-1 MLKGKKKV
+1 MLKGKKKLLV
-9 LAAQVLLGLLVASQA
+9 AQVLLGLMVAGNA
-24 YAADYTVNADAGD
+24 YAADFTVEGADGEPWGGVASADSKGAKYYGYACNVTSKPLLGPTGAFNPGVLED
-37 QSGKQPIDN
+37 GKSVVSDYNIKLDVNLVGGLDSKYLLDADIVKNNKISFGVGYPRGYQNWSGSTWNVFKPDVSKDN
-46 TYTFS
+46 TLELGVIFNDKHDDVEGSPTKGELINFLENVNVGDDNDIVLTGGRVN
-51 DYGNYIFGSKGNPI
+51 DY
-65 LGGANGIWEKNA
+65 LG
-77 TVITGNN
+77 
-84 ILIDTNMA
+84 
-92 GLFSDQGALIEAE
+92 AE
-105 TVTNNT
+105 
-111 ITIGKWY
+111 Y
-118 YRSVADWY
+118 VADY
-126 STEHILQNVFNDL
+126 KDMNFT
-139 KAKKSEDNMLILGPV
+139 
-154 VPLNDP
+154 
-160 KNPDQTM
+160 
-167 LGIDVGAGNDI
+167 
-178 KLQGGTQGGKT
+178 
-189 ADFSNLSF
+189 
-197 AGRNLTLAD
+197 GRNLTLED
-206 ADGTDKIKSA
+206 ADGTEKIKSA
-216 DIKGDITAVR
+216 DMKGNITAVR
-226 ALNVTEGISAGG
+226 ALNVTEGISADG
-238 DITATGGL
+238 DISVAGGL
-246 TAGKGIS
+246 TAGTDIS

-262 LNAASISAGDFIEST
+262 LKAASISAK
-277 GDIIA
+277 
-282 DTLIGNGI
+282 GNI
-290 SATGAIKIQGAINAL
+290 YINGAIEAL
-305 NGSSMNRSAA
+305 NESSTTRAGGAGSLSGKDIKAQ
-315 AGDLKGASITA
+315 SITA
-326 GSIKANSVNATE
+326 GSINASSIE
-338 NINTGSMDVKG
+338 AKE
-349 NVTGK
+349 
-354 NITTGSMNVKGN
+354 NITTGSMNVTN
-366 VTGKN
+366 DVTGK
-371 ITTGSMNVA
+371 
-380 GDVTGENITI
+380 DITI
-390 NNGVSDVKGTLT
+390 NNGASNVGGTLKADGT
-402 ASGDLN
+402 LK
-408 IAGNSTLT
+408 IEGNS
-416 AGTIKLAGKDKLK
+416 KLNAGKIQLTGNDKLN
-429 ITSTATGTILSATN
+429 ITSTATGTILSAGS
-443 VVNGT
+443 VVNSNGDAID
-448 TGQNMTMSEA
+448 MSQA
-458 VDTSHTTTKT
+458 VNTSNTTTKT
-468 EGLFTKVYGTRVT
+468 EGLFTKVYGTAVSGTSVT
-481 NNNSV
+481 SGV
-486 ESALNSEAPSEKS
+486 VGTTLDEKA

-540 SAREMVPYAAAGY
+540 SAREMVPYAAVGY

-561 SYVDVQGS
+561 SHVDVQGS

-650 GADYDTDANYWGAHL
+650 GTAGADYDTDANYWGAHL

-690 GSSSANILGRNV
+690 GSSSANILGSNV

-744 TADGYSMPSPSIKG
+744 TANGYSMPSPSIKG

>member
-1 MLKGKKKV
+1 MLKGKKKL
-9 LAAQVLLGLLVASQA
+9 LATQVLLGLLVASQA
-24 YAADYTVNADAGD
+24 YAADYTVNGGAGD
-37 QSGKQPIDN
+37 QSDNQPAGN

-51 DYGNYIFGSKGNPI
+51 NWGDYRFDNDGQPI
-65 LGGANGIWEKNA
+65 LGGDKGIWEKNA
-77 TVITGNN
+77 PVITGNN
-84 ILIDTNMA
+84 IFISTGMA
-92 GLFSDQGALIEAE
+92 GCLGHNAALIKAN

-111 ITIGKWY
+111 ITIGHDY
-118 YRSVADWY
+118 FRSIADYW
-126 STEHILQNVFNDL
+126 SEDHILRNVFNDL
-139 KAKKSEDNMLILGPV
+139 GAEKSEGNKLVLGAMVAPGDT
-154 VPLNDP
+154 N
-160 KNPDQTM
+160 QAI

-178 KLQGGTQGGKT
+178 ELMGGTQGEKT
-189 ADFSNLSF
+189 ADFSNMSF
-197 AGRNLTLAD
+197 AGRDLTLAD
-206 ADGTDKIKSA
+206 KAGTDKIKSA
-216 DIKGDITAVR
+216 DMKGNITAVR

-246 TAGKGIS
+246 TAGNGISAVGNISGGALKAASIS
-253 AGGSITGGA
+253 AGGSI
-262 LNAASISAGDFIEST
+262 DST
-277 GDIIA
+277 GDITA

-290 SATGAIKIQGAINAL
+290 SATGAINIKGAIDAL
-305 NGSSMNRSAA
+305 NGPSKTRA
-315 AGDLKGASITA
+315 AGAGSLSGTNITA
-326 GSIKANSVNATE
+326 GSINASSVTATG
-338 NINTGSMDVKG
+338 NIINTGNMNVAG
-349 NVTGK
+349 NVTAGGD
-354 NITTGSMNVKGN
+354 ITTGSMTVTGN
-366 VTGKN
+366 VTGN
-371 ITTGSMNVA
+371 
-380 GDVTGENITI
+380 NITI
-390 NNGVSDVKGTLT
+390 SNGASKVDGILT
-402 ASGDLN
+402 AGGDLN
-408 IAGNSTLT
+408 ITDKSTLH
-416 AGTIKLAGKDKLK
+416 AETIKLNNENGKLQ
-429 ITSTATGTILSATN
+429 ITSTATGTILYATKVLDSN
-443 VVNGT
+443 DQVIDD
-448 TGQNMTMSEA
+448 MSTV
-458 VDTSHTTTKT
+458 VDTSHTTTNK
-468 EGLFTKVYGTRVT
+468 EGFLTKVYGAKVSG
-481 NNNSV
+481 NSV
-486 ESALNSEAPSEKS
+486 ISDVKSAKLDEQA

-540 SAREMVPYAAAGY
+540 SAREMVPYAAVGY

-561 SYVDVQGS
+561 SHVDVQGS

-604 DGTKGDGNTQNFGLG
+604 DGTKGDGSTQNFGLG

-650 GADYDTDANYWGAHL
+650 GADYDTDANYWGAHF

-690 GSSSANILGRNV
+690 GSSSANILGNNV

-744 TADGYSMPSPSIKG
+744 TFDGVSAPSPSIKG

>member
-1 MLKGKKKV
+1 MLKGKKKL
-9 LAAQVLLGLLVASQA
+9 LAAQVLLGLMVSGNA
-24 YAADYTVNADAGD
+24 YAADGTINNSVAIGDAGHFAIIGKPSNVPTAERDMRALGADYVYDFENWYIPNGTLTVDGCASGFTGSKMSIAVGGGSVVAFGGTGVTGKTVNIGNIGDAQSFSNFTLSNSSGGGNTLNIYNIAGTCSQDSGYGKIMNEDGSYSYAAKGDVIGTSTVEYSNNGIGTISAGD
-37 QSGKQPIDN
+37 NASDVMNIYNAGVNNTLKGARNLEFKAGKIN
-46 TYTFS
+46 V
-51 DYGNYIFGSKGNPI
+51 
-65 LGGANGIWEKNA
+65 LGKDLTVGALVGADIN
-77 TVITGNN
+77 ITGNN
-84 ILIDTNMA
+84 VTVGNYRSGDGDNVRINNGQVKATGNVNITGNNFKANEVDA
-92 GLFSDQGALIEAE
+92 ADGQVSVSGSGADVKVVKA
-105 TVTNNT
+105 NT
-111 ITIGKWY
+111 LTIGANGTLKTDNLNNINKVFIDGAAN
-118 YRSVADWY
+118 SNALVTTDVI
-126 STEHILQNVFNDL
+126 STP
-139 KAKKSEDNMLILGPV
+139 A
-154 VPLNDP
+154 
-160 KNPDQTM
+160 
-167 LGIDVGAGNDI
+167 
-178 KLQGGTQGGKT
+178 
-189 ADFSNLSF
+189 
-197 AGRNLTLAD
+197 
-206 ADGTDKIKSA
+206 DKIKLVNST
-216 DIKGDITAVR
+216 DTTSSKLLVQESK
-226 ALNVTEGISAGG
+226 LNIGTNGVTVS
-238 DITATGGL
+238 
-246 TAGKGIS
+246 KS
-253 AGGSITGGA
+253 
-262 LNAASISAGDFIEST
+262 
-277 GDIIA
+277 
-282 DTLIGNGI
+282 
-290 SATGAIKIQGAINAL
+290 
-305 NGSSMNRSAA
+305 
-315 AGDLKGASITA
+315 
-326 GSIKANSVNATE
+326 
-338 NINTGSMDVKG
+338 
-349 NVTGK
+349 VTG
-354 NITTGSMNVKGN
+354 TQ
-366 VTGKN
+366 
-371 ITTGSMNVA
+371 
-380 GDVTGENITI
+380 E
-390 NNGVSDVKGTLT
+390 
-402 ASGDLN
+402 
-408 IAGNSTLT
+408 
-416 AGTIKLAGKDKLK
+416 
-429 ITSTATGTILSATN
+429 
-443 VVNGT
+443 
-448 TGQNMTMSEA
+448 
-458 VDTSHTTTKT
+458 
-468 EGLFTKVYGTRVT
+468 R
-481 NNNSV
+481 
-486 ESALNSEAPSEKS
+486 S

-540 SAREMVPYAAAGY
+540 SAREMVPYAAVGY

-650 GADYDTDANYWGAHL
+650 GADYDTDANYWGAHF

-690 GSSSANILGRNV
+690 GSSSANILGSNV

-744 TADGYSMPSPSIKG
+744 TVDGFSAPSPSIKG

>member
-9 LAAQVLLGLLVASQA
+9 LAAQVLLGLMIAGNA
-24 YAADYTVNADAGD
+24 YAAIDVEVTGEGASGGWGTITTDDSANKVLAGASSYITSKPEGNPND
-37 QSGKQPIDN
+37 NFGAVLGDKLLLKNIDN
-46 TYTFS
+46 IDGY
-51 DYGNYIFGSKGNPI
+51 N
-65 LGGANGIWEKNA
+65 
-77 TVITGNN
+77 ITMNTAIMGNN
-84 ILIDTNMA
+84 ITLIK
-92 GLFSDQGALIEAE
+92 GKR
-105 TVTNNT
+105 VTNNI
-111 ITIGKWY
+111 ITIGEYWPRKIELWGP
-118 YRSVADWY
+118 AEI
-126 STEHILQNVFNDL
+126 TNVF
-139 KAKKSEDNMLILGPV
+139 AGSEESSGNKLRLGV
-154 VPLNDP
+154 LESGSSDIELVNIGE
-160 KNPDQTM
+160 Q
-167 LGIDVGAGNDI
+167 NDI
-178 KLQGGTQGGKT
+178 ELIGGTANKT
-189 ADFSNLSF
+189 TANYEKMAFV
-197 AGRNLTLAD
+197 GRNLTLAD

-216 DIKGDITAVR
+216 AMKGNIKAVR
-226 ALNVTEGISAGG
+226 ALNVTEGISADG
-238 DITATGGL
+238 DISVTGGL
-246 TAGKGIS
+246 TAGKDIS
-253 AGGSITGGA
+253 AGGTIHGGA
-262 LNAASISAGDFIEST
+262 LKAANISAGGVIEAN
-277 GDIIA
+277 GDITA
-282 DTLIGNGI
+282 GTLTGNGI
-290 SATGAIKIQGAINAL
+290 FANGNITIDKAINAL
-305 NGSSMNRSAA
+305 NGSSMTRSAVP
-315 AGDLKGASITA
+315 GSLSGNNITA
-326 GSIKANSVNATE
+326 GSINAKSVTAT
-338 NINTGSMDVKG
+338 GD
-349 NVTGK
+349 
-354 NITTGSMNVKGN
+354 ITTGSMTVTGN
-366 VTGKN
+366 VDGK
-371 ITTGSMNVA
+371 
-380 GDVTGENITI
+380 NITI
-390 NNGVSDVKGTLT
+390 NNGASNVGGTLKADGT
-402 ASGDLN
+402 LK
-408 IAGNSTLT
+408 IEGNS
-416 AGTIKLAGKDKLK
+416 KLNAGKIQLTGNDKLK
-429 ITSTATGTILSATN
+429 INSTATGTILSAGS
-443 VVNGT
+443 VVDSSGNAID
-448 TGQNMTMSEA
+448 MSQA
-458 VDTSHTTTKT
+458 VNTSNTTTKT
-468 EGLFTKVYGTRVT
+468 EGLFTKVYGTAVSGTSVT
-481 NNNSV
+481 SGV
-486 ESALNSEAPSEKS
+486 LSATLNENS

-561 SYVDVQGS
+561 SHVDVQGS

-690 GSSSANILGRNV
+690 GSSSANILGSDV

-717 FNHATSDVRSI
+717 FNHAISDVRSI

-744 TADGYSMPSPSIKG
+744 TVDGFSTPSPSIKG
-758 NSMMVELGVNVA
+758 NSMMAELGVNIA